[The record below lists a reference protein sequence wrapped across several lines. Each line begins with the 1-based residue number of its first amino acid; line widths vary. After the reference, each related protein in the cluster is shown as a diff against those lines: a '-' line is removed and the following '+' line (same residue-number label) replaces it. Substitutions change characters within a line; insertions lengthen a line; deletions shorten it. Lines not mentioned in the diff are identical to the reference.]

1 MAILVLLHEGLT
13 LKRIPIKENLILIG
27 RKGDA
32 DIFLDDKMVSHEHAK
47 IVRVDKPEK
56 EGGVEYFIEDLDST
70 NHTFV
75 NGEKITRVFLAH
87 EDSIRIGKHI
97 FKFIDETAVQ
107 EDKTTKLHK
116 SWIPGVYY
124 TKEKKDK

>member
-13 LKRIPIKENLILIG
+13 LKRIPLRENQLVIG
-27 RKGDA
+27 RSVES

-47 IVRVDKPEK
+47 IVRVEKPGKDGET
-56 EGGVEYFIEDLDST
+56 EYYIEDLAST

-75 NGEKITRVFLAH
+75 NGEKITKVFLAH
-87 EDSIRIGKHI
+87 EDSVRIGKHI
-97 FKFIDETAVQ
+97 FKFIDETAVR